1 MAYLAIA
8 FVILVLAAVLS
19 CMIYACS
26 YTAGLWAKLKAESG
40 EGVAAGA
47 GGVKGSWQNLKDSSG
62 ETVVE
67 MDEDR
72 LTKGRDVEE
81 QADVGMSIKQ
91 TV

>member
-1 MAYLAIA
+1 MT
-8 FVILVLAAVLS
+8 LVLAAVLS
-19 CMIYACS
+19 YMIYHCY
-26 YTAGLWAKLKAESG
+26 YTAGLRARLKAESG

-47 GGVKGSWQNLKDSSG
+47 GGVKGGWQNLEDSSG

-81 QADVGMSIKQ
+81 KVDVGMSI
-91 TV
+91 

>member
-19 CMIYACS
+19 YMIYAC
-26 YTAGLWAKLKAESG
+26 YYRAGLRARLEAESG
-40 EGVAAGA
+40 EGVAAG
-47 GGVKGSWQNLKDSSG
+47 GVKGDWQNLEDSSG

-81 QADVGMSIKQ
+81 KVDIGMSI
-91 TV
+91 